1 MIGLQHYEIAQW
13 TNIGPWGGGEW
24 ARGTLKVNS
33 PVLQSARPRAVDS
46 GEAKMRTASWENVDK
61 HMPRKIRNN
70 QGSLKGESVVA
81 AILSSRMEQSYCT
94 SGFFRFQA
102 RFLTSSA
109 PILTITHYLRM
120 CFTQRVILYAPPVVT
135 SMSLRHVCKRRT
147 FSKIKNLRFQNYDD
161 YNYIIN
167 FGIKSK
173 GLSLSLFEGL
183 CSEIKMCWL

>member
-1 MIGLQHYEIAQW
+1 MLK
-13 TNIGPWGGGEW
+13 P
-24 ARGTLKVNS
+24 TL
-33 PVLQSARPRAVDS
+33 
-46 GEAKMRTASWENVDK
+46 
-61 HMPRKIRNN
+61 RKF

-135 SMSLRHVCKRRT
+135 SMSLRHVREGHFQKL
-147 FSKIKNLRFQNYDD
+147 KI
-161 YNYIIN
+161 
-167 FGIKSK
+167 
-173 GLSLSLFEGL
+173 
-183 CSEIKMCWL
+183 